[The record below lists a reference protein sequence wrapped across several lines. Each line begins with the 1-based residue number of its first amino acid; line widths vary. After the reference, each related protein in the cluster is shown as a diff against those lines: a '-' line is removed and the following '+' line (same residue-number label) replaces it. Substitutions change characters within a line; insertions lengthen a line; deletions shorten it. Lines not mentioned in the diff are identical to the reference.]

1 MKKIAHSLL
10 FTVVVFSLSTTIS
23 IANDS
28 TKVVGKSTI
37 IPDADNA
44 GLKLPAGF
52 GALKVA
58 DTVGRARH
66 IVVNDKGDIYIKLSK
81 LSNGKGIIVLAI
93 ILEQAFRSK
102 ENIYTRLLMKMFS
115 VML

>member
-1 MKKIAHSLL
+1 MKKITRVL
-10 FTVVVFSLSTTIS
+10 FLTIVVFSLNTAIS
-23 IANDS
+23 NANDS

-66 IVVNDKGDIYIKLSK
+66 IVVNEKGDIYIKLSR
-81 LSNGKGIIVLAI
+81 LSNGKGIIVLKDNWQLYWNGHFDQRK
-93 ILEQAFRSK
+93 ILIRIF
-102 ENIYTRLLMKMFS
+102 
-115 VML
+115 